1 MNRGEAMEYVFDF
14 ERLEVY
20 QLAIRHAV
28 RVFEITEHFPPRVQS
43 SLGDQ
48 LCRAAV
54 SVANN
59 IAEGSGKRSRKEK
72 SRYYATAFNSAREC
86 VPAITIAHERRY
98 LNDATRGELRE
109 NVGRLC
115 SMLARLEQ
123 SVSRTN

>member
-1 MNRGEAMEYVFDF
+1 MEYLFDF

-20 QLAIRHAV
+20 QLAVRHAV
-28 RVFEITEHFPPRVQS
+28 RIFEITEDFPRRVQS

-48 LCRAAV
+48 LCRSAV

-59 IAEGSGKRSRKEK
+59 IAEGSGKRSWKEK
-72 SRYYATAFNSAREC
+72 SRFYTTAFNSAREC
-86 VPAITIAHERRY
+86 VPAVTIAHERRY
-98 LNDATRGELRE
+98 LNDAVRLEMRE

-123 SVSRTN
+123 SVRRTN

>member
-1 MNRGEAMEYVFDF
+1 VFDF

-20 QLAIRHAV
+20 QLAVRHAL
-28 RVFEITEHFPPRVQS
+28 RVFEITEQLPHRVRS

-48 LCRAAV
+48 PRRSSV

-59 IAEGSGKRSRKEK
+59 MAEGSGKRSRKEK

-98 LNDATRGELRE
+98 LSDAVRLELRE

>member
-1 MNRGEAMEYVFDF
+1 MECVFDF

-20 QLAIRHAV
+20 QLAVRHAL
-28 RVFEITEHFPPRVQS
+28 RVFEITEQLPHRVQS

-48 LCRAAV
+48 LRRSSV

-59 IAEGSGKRSRKEK
+59 MAEGSGKRSRKEK

-98 LNDATRGELRE
+98 LSHAVRLELRE